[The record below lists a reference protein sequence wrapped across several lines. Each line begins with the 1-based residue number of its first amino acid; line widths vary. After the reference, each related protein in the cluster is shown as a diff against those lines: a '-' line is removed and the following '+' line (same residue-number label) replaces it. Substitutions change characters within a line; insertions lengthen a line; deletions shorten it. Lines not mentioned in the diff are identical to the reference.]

1 MNIKIEKIDF
11 SYKRNQI
18 FNDFSTN
25 LQFNKDCIVLMGHN
39 GAGKTTLLNLIC
51 GILKSLHGTITVD
64 RELDMAY
71 LPFDNNI
78 YANLTVLG
86 NITFWYQIYNN
97 KQLDLKNEFFNYLID
112 ALKLR
117 KLLHTKSISLSS
129 GEEKK
134 LAFLIILLSN
144 AKLIILDEPFNGID
158 PISIL
163 EITNLINTLRKK
175 GTNFLISSHQLDILE
190 KVATQYII
198 MKDYQILEMGNMNR
212 VDTVSLY
219 DKYEKIYKDDYY
231 DEYI

>member
-51 GILKSLHGTITVD
+51 GILKPLHGTITVD

-97 KQLDLKNEFFNYLID
+97 KQLDLKNE
-112 ALKLR
+112 
-117 KLLHTKSISLSS
+117 
-129 GEEKK
+129 

>member
-51 GILKSLHGTITVD
+51 GILKPLHGTITVD
-64 RELDMAY
+64 RELDMTY

-112 ALKLR
+112 TLNLR
-117 KLLHTKSISLSS
+117 KLLHTKSISLLS
-129 GEEKK
+129 GEEKNK
-134 LAFLIILLSN
+134 HF
-144 AKLIILDEPFNGID
+144 
-158 PISIL
+158 
-163 EITNLINTLRKK
+163 
-175 GTNFLISSHQLDILE
+175 
-190 KVATQYII
+190 
-198 MKDYQILEMGNMNR
+198 
-212 VDTVSLY
+212 
-219 DKYEKIYKDDYY
+219 
-231 DEYI
+231 